1 MTKIEIEQNTA
12 EKELAILENELID
25 IEELL
30 KNSNPFICMDIKERM
45 SIIDQYKKEIQN
57 KIDD

>member
-1 MTKIEIEQNTA
+1 MTKIEIEENRA

-45 SIIDQYKKEIQN
+45 SIID
-57 KIDD
+57 